1 MKVVEIFTSIEGE
14 GKRAGQPVVFIRLY
28 GCNLNCSYCDTPYS
42 HLTESDKAKEMT
54 VDQIVQEVIL
64 TGLTGVTITGGE
76 PMIHEDIIELINEL
90 THIGKDVNV
99 ETNGTVPFPEE
110 PDDLFRMFFTMDWKC
125 PSSGMNDMMSMENVN
140 TLRGRDVLKFVVG
153 TDEDLLEM
161 ERVISE
167 MKSSPMVYVSPVFG
181 KIEPKEIVEFVL
193 ERGLDVRVQLQLHK
207 FIWPPEQ
214 RGV

>member
-99 ETNGTVPFPEE
+99 ETNGTVPFPKE
-110 PDDLFRMFFTMDWKC
+110 PVDLFRMFFTMDWKC

-153 TDEDLLEM
+153 TNEDLLEM

-167 MKSSPMVYVSPVFG
+167 MKVSPLVYASPVFG